1 MSPAPGPFDEGG
13 RDGFLTGLNPVQ
25 REAATHADGPLLIV
39 AGAGSGKTK
48 VLTTRIAHLI
58 QDRGISPFEILA
70 ITFTNKAAD
79 EMKHRVGALVGPVAE
94 KMWVSTFHSA
104 CVRILRRN
112 GHHLGYTSSFT
123 IYDQADAVRLTS
135 YVLRDKNIDAKKF
148 PPRSVHAII
157 SQAKNDLVSAGEYES
172 RARTIYEKRIGEVY
186 VEYQTRLR
194 AANAMDFDDLLVKT
208 VELFRTCPEV
218 LTHYQTRFKHL
229 LVDEYQD
236 TNAAQNEMVILL
248 AKEHR
253 NICVV
258 GDSDQCLPP
267 DTVVRTV
274 DGPKPIADIKV
285 GDEVVGTLGSTIAQ
299 PGRVQHVKQGHYTGR
314 MFEVSTHSGAVLRGT
329 PHHIVPADTSLP
341 AEQWLVYLMN
351 RTDRGW
357 RVGLTKTVR
366 ANSDGLEDVGFRVRV
381 NQEHADAIWVL
392 KVCASRAEAA
402 YWEAWYS
409 ATYGLPTA
417 LFHGVGRNLAMDEAW
432 LAKLWDSLDTDSAAK
447 ALLLDADLHP
457 DLPHHRPQSGYRRR
471 SLNFTM
477 YGDRRSVGGGPY
489 HRVQWSSTRAE
500 LIDRVRAVPGWTV
513 RPGRKG
519 GWRVETSRKDY
530 GEAIA
535 LARQLADVAG
545 LEIRSR
551 AMIDRKPYP
560 FTPLSHLHPGMKVLV
575 HAEDGR
581 LIEDAVVTVTSDFY
595 DGPVYDLE
603 VDRTHTYV
611 AGGVLVHNSIYRF
624 RGADI
629 RNILEFENA
638 FPDAHV
644 IVLEQNYRS
653 TQTILD
659 AANAVIA
666 NNAMRKPKALWTEQV
681 GGELIT
687 RYHAEDERDEALYVV
702 HEMGK
707 LHDQEHYRWADMAV
721 FYRTNAQSR
730 AIEEELG
737 RRNIPYK
744 VVGGTRFY
752 DRKEIKD
759 LLAYLRA
766 VTNQADEVSLK
777 RVVNTP
783 KRGVGD
789 TSLGRLDNWAAARN
803 ATYTEA
809 MEHAAEA
816 GVTGKALGGI
826 RQVLDLLED
835 LRAVAADGSSP
846 ATILE
851 LVCDRTGYVAELEAE
866 RSVESA
872 GRLENIAELVSA
884 ARQYDNVAQFLE
896 DVSLVADTDEV
907 DADGSSVILMTLHTA
922 KGLEYPAVFLIGLE
936 DGVFPHL
943 RSLGEPDELEEERRL
958 CYVGI
963 TRARERLYLTNA
975 WCRTLWGSTQY
986 NPPSRFLKEIP
997 EELMTI
1003 VEGGRRSAQ
1012 RERQRGFGFGG
1023 GRGGGSSGAGPG
1035 WGGGRDAIADAAWR
1049 AGQGQQSTPAK
1060 TKGAEQLG
1068 LKVGDDVVHG
1078 KFGEGVIL
1086 EVRGAG
1092 DKAEATI
1099 RFPGVGEKILLLA
1112 WAPLK
1117 KA

>member
-1 MSPAPGPFDEGG
+1 MAALFDSSTPAPGPFD
-13 RDGFLTGLNPVQ
+13 DGAADGHLAGLNPVQ
-25 REAATHADGPLLIV
+25 REATTHAEGPLLIV
-39 AGAGSGKTK
+39 AGAGSGKTT

-104 CVRILRRN
+104 CVRILRRDA
-112 GHHLGYTSSFT
+112 HHLGYTSSFT

-135 YVLRDKNIDAKKF
+135 YVLRDQNVDAKKF
-148 PPRSVHAII
+148 PPRAVHAII
-157 SQAKNDLVSAGEYES
+157 SQAKNDLVSATQYAE
-172 RARTIYEKRIGEVY
+172 RARTIYEKRIAEVY
-186 VEYQTRLR
+186 TEYQLRLR
-194 AANAMDFDDLLVKT
+194 AANAMDFDDLLVQT

-218 LTHYQTRFKHL
+218 LAHYQTRFKHL

-267 DTVVRTV
+267 ETIVRTTGG
-274 DGPKPIADIKV
+274 DKPIADVEV
-285 GDEVVGTLGSTIAQ
+285 GDEVLGTLGSTTTRA
-299 PGRVQHVKQGHYTGR
+299 GRVEHVKQGHYIGKL
-314 MFEVSTHSGAVLRGT
+314 FEVRTASGAVLRGT

-341 AEQWLVYLMN
+341 PEEWLVSLMHGI
-351 RTDRGW
+351 DRGW
-357 RVGLTKTVR
+357 RVGV
-366 ANSDGLEDVGFRVRV
+366 DGA
-381 NQEHADAIWVL
+381 EHADAVWVL
-392 KVCASRAEAA
+392 RVCDSRAQAS

-417 LFHGVGRNLAMDEAW
+417 RFHGVGRDLAMDEAW
-432 LAKLWDSLDTDSAAK
+432 LAKLFASLDTDTAAK
-447 ALLLDADLHP
+447 ALMLDADLHP
-457 DLPHHRPQSGYRRR
+457 DLPHHRPQSGHRRR

-477 YGDRRSVGGGPY
+477 YGDRRSSGGPY
-489 HRVQWSSTRAE
+489 HRVHWSSTRAD
-500 LIDRVRAVPGWTV
+500 LVDLVRSVPGWTV

-530 GEAIA
+530 GQAIA

-545 LEIRSR
+545 LEIRPR
-551 AMIDRKPYP
+551 AMIDGKPYP

-575 HAEDGR
+575 EQEGKLVED
-581 LIEDAVVTVTSDFY
+581 VVTAVECDFY

-611 AGGVLVHNSIYRF
+611 ADGVLVHNSIYRF

-653 TQTILD
+653 TQRILD

-687 RYHAEDERDEALYVV
+687 RYHAEDERDEAAYVV
-702 HEMGK
+702 HEIGK
-707 LHDQEHYRWADMAV
+707 LHDQEHHRWGDVAV

-730 AIEEELG
+730 AVEEELA
-737 RRNIPYK
+737 RRGVPYK

-759 LLAYLRA
+759 LLGYLRA
-766 VTNQADEVSLK
+766 VTNPADEVSLK
-777 RVVNTP
+777 RIINVP

-789 TSLGRLDNWAAARN
+789 TSLGRLDNWATARN
-803 ATYTEA
+803 VTFAEA
-809 MEHAAEA
+809 MDHAAEA

-826 RQVLDLLED
+826 RSVLDLLED
-835 LRAVAADGSSP
+835 VRAVAADGSSP

-851 LVCDRTGYVAELEAE
+851 VICDRTGYVAELEAE

-872 GRLENIAELVSA
+872 GRLENIAELISA
-884 ARQYDNVAQFLE
+884 ARQYEAVAQFLE

-907 DADGSSVILMTLHTA
+907 EADESSVILMTLHTA

-963 TRARERLYLTNA
+963 TRARDRLYLTNA

-1023 GRGGGSSGAGPG
+1023 GNRSGTGPG
-1035 WGGGRDAIADAAWR
+1035 WGGGREAIAEAAYR
-1049 AGQGQQSTPAK
+1049 AGQGGQTTPAK

-1086 EVRGAG
+1086 DIKGEG
-1092 DKAEATI
+1092 DKAEATV
-1099 RFPGVGEKILLLA
+1099 RFPGVGEKVLLLA

-1117 KA
+1117 KG

>member
-1 MSPAPGPFDEGG
+1 VAATSLPAGPFDEGG
-13 RDGFLTGLNPVQ
+13 ADGHLAGLNPVQ
-25 REAATHADGPLLIV
+25 REAASHADGPLLIV

-58 QDRGISPFEILA
+58 HDRGVSPFEILA

-79 EMKHRVGALVGPVAE
+79 EMKQRVAALVGPVAQ

-104 CVRILRRN
+104 CVRILRRD
-112 GHHLGYTSSFT
+112 GHHLGYSSSFT
-123 IYDQADAVRLTS
+123 IYDQADAVRLTG
-135 YVLRDKNIDAKKF
+135 YVLRDQNVDPKKF
-148 PPRSVHAII
+148 PPRAVHAII
-157 SQAKNDLVSAGEYES
+157 SQAKNDLVSAGEYDA
-172 RARTIYEKRIGEVY
+172 RARTIYEKRIAEVY
-186 VEYQTRLR
+186 GEYQTRLR
-194 AANAMDFDDLLVKT
+194 AANAMDFDDLLVRT
-208 VELFRTCPEV
+208 VELFRSCPEV

-248 AKEHR
+248 AREHR

-267 DTVVRTV
+267 DTVVTTS
-274 DGPKPIADIKV
+274 DGPKAIADVVV
-285 GDEVVGTLGSTIAQ
+285 GDEVLGSLGTST
-299 PGRVQHVKQGHYTGR
+299 PRTGRVEVVKEGHYIGR
-314 MFEVSTHSGAVLRGT
+314 MFEVKTASGAVLRGT

-341 AEQWLVYLMN
+341 PDRWLVYLMH
-351 RTDRGW
+351 RIDRGW
-357 RVGLTKTVR
+357 RVAASRQGSPKQ
-366 ANSDGLEDVGFRVRV
+366 SD
-381 NQEHADAIWVL
+381 ADAVWVL
-392 KVCASRAEAA
+392 RVCSSRAEAA
-402 YWEAWYS
+402 YWEAWTA
-409 ATYGLPTA
+409 ATYQLPTA
-417 LFHGVGRNLAMDEAW
+417 EFGASDEEW
-432 LAKLWDSLDTDSAAK
+432 LAKLWESLDTDTAAK
-447 ALLLDADLHP
+447 ALLLEHDLHP

-477 YGDRRSVGGGPY
+477 YGDRRASGGPY
-489 HRVQWSSTRAE
+489 HRVQWSSTRAD
-500 LIDRVRAVPGWTV
+500 LVDRVRAVPGWTV

-530 GEAIA
+530 GQAIA

-551 AMIDRKPYP
+551 AMIDNKPYA
-560 FTPLSHLHPGMKVLV
+560 FTPLAHLHAGMTVLV
-575 HAEDGR
+575 DRDGALVEDS
-581 LIEDAVVTVTSDFY
+581 ITEVTSELY

-603 VDRTHTYV
+603 VDPTHTYV

-702 HEMGK
+702 HEIGK
-707 LHDQEHYRWADMAV
+707 LHDQEHYRWGDVAV

-730 AIEEELG
+730 AIEEELS
-737 RRNIPYK
+737 RRNIPYR
-744 VVGGTRFY
+744 VIGGTRFY

-766 VTNQADEVSLK
+766 ITNPADEVSLK

-809 MEHAAEA
+809 MLSAADA

-826 RQVLDLLED
+826 RTVLDLLDD
-835 LRAVAADGSSP
+835 LRAVAADGSGP
-846 ATILE
+846 GTLLE
-851 LVCDRTGYVAELEAE
+851 LVCERTGYTAELEAE
-866 RSVESA
+866 RSVEAA
-872 GRLENIAELVSA
+872 GRLENIAELVGL
-884 ARQYDNVAQFLE
+884 ARQYETLDQFLE
-896 DVSLVADTDEV
+896 DVSLVADSDEV
-907 DADGSSVILMTLHTA
+907 DADESSVILMTLHTA

-1003 VEGGRRSAQ
+1003 VEGSRRSSQ
-1012 RERQRGFGFGG
+1012 RDRRGGWGY
-1023 GRGGGSSGAGPG
+1023 GRGGGGSSGTGPG
-1035 WGGGRDAIADAAWR
+1035 WGGGRDAIADAALR
-1049 AGQGQQSTPAK
+1049 AGQQATPAK
-1060 TKGAEQLG
+1060 TKGAETLG

-1086 EVRGAG
+1086 DIKGEG
-1092 DKAEATI
+1092 DKAEATV